1 MAKPFG
7 VLVCVNRIRPVLK
20 DLSLLLKG
28 HIWHG
33 PESVTEFLSK
43 GLCSRQVAVCESRAV
58 LHARVYHAIFAAELV
73 KQCFCVSFTKVM
85 VGVHVMF

>member
-1 MAKPFG
+1 M
-7 VLVCVNRIRPVLK
+7 
-20 DLSLLLKG
+20 
-28 HIWHG
+28 
-33 PESVTEFLSK
+33 SK